1 MTYYP
6 ILWGFE
12 HARRSQHLFDGEYW
26 PYGVEGN
33 RRTLDVFLQYAF
45 EQGVCH
51 RLLKAEEL
59 FPPQVLDAYR
69 V

>member
-1 MTYYP
+1 VQVERTRAMF
-6 ILWGFE
+6 GG
-12 HARRSQHLFDGEYW
+12 DYW

-33 RRTLDVFLQYAF
+33 RKTLEAFLLYAF

-51 RLLKAEEL
+51 RHLAPEEL
-59 FPPQVLDAYR
+59 FPKNILSSVR